1 MLFTKSTEKKYMVG
15 FDIRDDYCQ
24 ISYCRMDENAVVGLE
39 PVTFSPGPGQEMN
52 IPTLLCKKTDM
63 NQWFCGREARES
75 ADAGEGMPVD
85 RLLSRALEGK
95 SVVIGEEE
103 YDPCGLLALFVK
115 RCFTMLSAKVPT
127 EQIYA
132 VMFTARQM
140 TKEMADVI
148 AGLQARME
156 LPVEHVYC
164 ENYANSFYNYM
175 LMQKPS
181 LREGQVLLCEYDG
194 EGEQQG
200 SLTGSENAELVEL
213 ENRKK
218 SDKKREDPPLMR
230 THRLI
235 YNQKTSPVVAFM
247 EDKDYVFGRTFPE
260 QPDAGEGVETVPP
273 KPLQPAEKDA
283 LFLTILEEVIGKTR
297 TCAVYLIGDGF
308 KQEWMKRSLTY
319 LCYHRRAFQGNNL
332 YSKGAAL
339 GALIRKQPPAA
350 AGEYFFL
357 GKNKLRF
364 NIGMQALRRGQGL
377 YHAILDAGE
386 NWYEVDKTE
395 DYILESGNEFR
406 LLIMP
411 VTGEKPLERIVTLED
426 LPVRQERTTRLRV
439 CYTMSAPALLQVHVT
454 DLGFGEISPASGQH
468 WDKELSLEENG
479 QEESQEKRSLGRVL
493 LTVGQ
498 LAKQPYYMTRIGR
511 NLYSAEELCYSL
523 VQSAQFLDA
532 WLLDPVLIDW
542 LEDGCGL
549 QELAESLRPY
559 LKKPEAVSEFVT
571 ALFNYV
577 GYVPREKQRQTRQIV
592 QAGEGLE
599 EWESRLARAD
609 YLRESGRFAKA
620 GEEYRRILNHLP
632 VTERTLRSGAQRGLG
647 MTACSRFLFSLA
659 AEHFHS
665 AWKLSE
671 DPKDY
676 LWYLAAVRMGM
687 STEDY
692 ISFVA
697 SHPEAYACSME
708 LEKKMDALEKS
719 YPSSEGRKQLLQL
732 RQYKEDGRSYSYEA
746 EMLSVIENLKKRYRQ
761 EQSME

>member
-1 MLFTKSTEKKYMVG
+1 MLFTKSTEKKYIVG

-24 ISYCRMDENAVVGLE
+24 MSYCRLDEPAVSGWE
-39 PVTFSPGPGQEMN
+39 PVTFAPGQGQEMN

-75 ADAGEGMPVD
+75 AAAGEGMLID
-85 RLLSRALEGK
+85 RLFSRALEGK
-95 SVVIGEEE
+95 TVVIGEEE

-115 RCFTMLSAKVPT
+115 RCFTMLAAKVPT
-127 EQIYA
+127 EQISA

-140 TKEMADVI
+140 TKETAEVI
-148 AGLQARME
+148 AGVQARME
-156 LPVEHVYC
+156 LPVDHVFC
-164 ENYANSFYNYM
+164 ETYANSFYNYM

-194 EGEQQG
+194 EQDQQALQAG
-200 SLTGSENAELVEL
+200 ADALGLVEL
-213 ENRKK
+213 DNKK
-218 SDKKREDPPLMR
+218 RNDKKKEEPPLMR

-235 YNQKTSPVVAFM
+235 YNQKTTPVVAFM
-247 EDKDYVFGRTFPE
+247 EDKEYVFGRTIPD

-283 LFLTILEEVIGKTR
+283 LFLTILEEVIGKSR

-339 GALIRKQPPAA
+339 GALIRLQPPSVV
-350 AGEYFFL
+350 GEYFFL

-364 NIGMQALRRGQGL
+364 NIGMQAMRRGQGL

-386 NWYEVDKTE
+386 NWYEVDRTE
-395 DYILESGNEFR
+395 DYILESGNELR

-411 VTGEKPLERIVTLED
+411 VTGEQPLERIVTLEN

-439 CYTMSAPALLQVHVT
+439 CYTMSALTKLQIHVT
-454 DLGFGEISPASGQH
+454 DLGFGEISQASGQY
-468 WDKELSLEENG
+468 WDKELSFEEG
-479 QEESQEKRSLGRVL
+479 QQEEDQEKHSLGRIL

-511 NLYSAEELCYSL
+511 HLYSAEELCYSL

-532 WLLDPVLIDW
+532 WLLDPALLDW
-542 LEDGCGL
+542 LDESCNLHD
-549 QELAESLRPY
+549 LAEMLRPY

-571 ALFNYV
+571 TLFNYV
-577 GYVPREKQRQTRQIV
+577 GYVPKEKQRQTKQIV

-647 MTACSRFLFSLA
+647 MTACSRFLFPLA

-676 LWYLAAVRMGM
+676 LWYLAAVRLSM
-687 STEDY
+687 STEEY
-692 ISFVA
+692 IAFVA
-697 SHPEAYACSME
+697 SHPESYSCSME

-719 YPSSEGRKQLLQL
+719 YPESEGGRALWQL
-732 RQYKEDGRSYSYEA
+732 RQYKEDGRSYSYES